1 MNFMPLI
8 LLLVFF
14 VLNIPIAFSLIMA
27 VLYYFLFC
35 NDTLAPY
42 MIFQKMVSQGES
54 FTLLAVP
61 FFVAVGVIMNYSGI
75 ATRLMNVADMLT
87 GQHGRRPCPVQCG
100 TQRADGRRIRLRQC
114 RCGYGSKDA
123 GA

>member
-8 LLLVFF
+8 LLLVLF
-14 VLNIPIAFSLIMA
+14 VCNIPIAYSLMLS
-27 VLYYFLFC
+27 VLYYFVFC

-42 MIFQKMVSQGES
+42 MIFQKMVAQGES

-75 ATRLMNVADMLT
+75 ASR
-87 GQHGRRPCPVQCG
+87 
-100 TQRADGRRIRLRQC
+100 
-114 RCGYGSKDA
+114 
-123 GA
+123 

>member
-87 GQHGRRPCPVQCG
+87 GRMVGGLPSPMWYSAR
-100 TQRADGRRIRLRQC
+100 
-114 RCGYGSKDA
+114 
-123 GA
+123 

>member
-35 NDTLAPY
+35 NCIKKER
-42 MIFQKMVSQGES
+42 MI
-54 FTLLAVP
+54 
-61 FFVAVGVIMNYSGI
+61 
-75 ATRLMNVADMLT
+75 
-87 GQHGRRPCPVQCG
+87 
-100 TQRADGRRIRLRQC
+100 
-114 RCGYGSKDA
+114 
-123 GA
+123 